1 MEKYKHP
8 EDICAHLGDDY
19 DRYLGAIVPPIFQNS
34 LFTRKRESFGYSY
47 SRINN
52 PTIEI
57 LEKKLAAL
65 EHAQAARVFSSGM
78 AAITATLTSLL
89 KAGDHAVV
97 LRCAYYPV
105 CRFFLD
111 ELEKFGIQVDFV
123 EHGTPEEFEAAIR
136 PNTTLFYLESPSSN
150 IFRIQDLRAIAA
162 VAKRH
167 EIVTVID
174 NTWAT
179 PLYQNPLD
187 LGIDYVVHSATKYLG
202 GHSDIIMGAVMGSQ
216 AHMDQI
222 RNGERAFWGSIPDPF
237 SAWLLTRSLRTLEIR
252 MRRHSENANAV
263 AHFLEKDSRVKK
275 VYYPGL
281 TSHEGH
287 ETALSQMRGFSGLM
301 SFILDADEER
311 SMRFVKN
318 LKGFEEGPSWG
329 GFESVMNTPGLNSD
343 PKVREFEC
351 IPQGL
356 IRISVGLE
364 SQDLLLSALEK
375 ALKEL

>member
-1 MEKYKHP
+1 M
-8 EDICAHLGDDY
+8 
-19 DRYLGAIVPPIFQNS
+19 
-34 LFTRKRESFGYSY
+34 
-47 SRINN
+47 
-52 PTIEI
+52 
-57 LEKKLAAL
+57 
-65 EHAQAARVFSSGM
+65 
-78 AAITATLTSLL
+78 L

-202 GHSDIIMGAVMGSQ
+202 GHSDIITVSYT
-216 AHMDQI
+216 HLPP
-222 RNGERAFWGSIPDPF
+222 R
-237 SAWLLTRSLRTLEIR
+237 
-252 MRRHSENANAV
+252 
-263 AHFLEKDSRVKK
+263 
-275 VYYPGL
+275 
-281 TSHEGH
+281 
-287 ETALSQMRGFSGLM
+287 
-301 SFILDADEER
+301 
-311 SMRFVKN
+311 
-318 LKGFEEGPSWG
+318 
-329 GFESVMNTPGLNSD
+329 
-343 PKVREFEC
+343 
-351 IPQGL
+351 
-356 IRISVGLE
+356 
-364 SQDLLLSALEK
+364 
-375 ALKEL
+375 